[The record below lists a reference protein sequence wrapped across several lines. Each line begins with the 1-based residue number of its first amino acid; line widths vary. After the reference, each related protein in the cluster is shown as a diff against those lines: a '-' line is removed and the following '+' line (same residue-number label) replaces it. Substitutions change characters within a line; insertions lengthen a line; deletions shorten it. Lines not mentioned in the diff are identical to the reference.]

1 MIRGSADNGDYLV
14 QVSAQ
19 VMTRDDSTGGWVPMG
34 GGGLSKVR
42 LCKLSPLDSSGG
54 NNNGDRQHLSSE
66 NFRIKPEYVI
76 HGERIADN
84 TVILDCRLK
93 KDIQYTKANPKWHHW
108 KTDEK
113 RYGLTFERSED
124 AKAFDQGIRCAVADL
139 TEGMGDVIAPDG
151 DEVLFSYMELPLKRN
166 DSSSRSAST
175 TSTTTS
181 SPGTNSPQS
190 PLNNNDPFSF
200 PSHTNHLHRVHYIS
214 NTRATARN
222 VHTNGGGIVGLQQQQ
237 QQQLQNYQYQ
247 PGSPISEKSSPHKS
261 SFDSSSG
268 QDEVWVRPSVDPSSI
283 SGKSDQGLID
293 CDGEPGDLYKEES
306 YVVFNKNKVGSLH
319 EYSYPD
325 LEPAQK
331 PPTQRSS
338 TKKQVLT
345 LATSP
350 TSPPYP
356 PLPIKNKSK
365 NKTNSGVG
373 SGESG
378 KPGQTGAHRRL
389 VAPQVQCKHCRDLFS
404 LDDNPRGSCEDAPD
418 SVERCIECVTCVTC
432 TQCLMYHCWAD
443 ADGEFLHPCSCDPGD
458 TSLCKRWTALTFLS
472 LLLPCLWCYLPL
484 KACHHC
490 GTVCGLCGGRHKA
503 A

>member
-1 MIRGSADNGDYLV
+1 MIRGSTDNGDYLV

-42 LCKLSPLDSSGG
+42 LCKLSPLDSNTG
-54 NNNGDRQHLSSE
+54 NNNGVMSGE
-66 NFRIKPEYVI
+66 NYRLKPEYVI
-76 HGERIADN
+76 QGERIADK

-124 AKAFDQGIRCAVADL
+124 AKAFDQGIRFAVADL
-139 TEGMGDVIAPDG
+139 TDGMNDETAPDG
-151 DEVLFSYMELPLKRN
+151 DEYMELPLKRN

-175 TSTTTS
+175 TSTNTSS

-200 PSHTNHLHRVHYIS
+200 SNTNANHLHRVHYIS
-214 NTRATARN
+214 NNRASAHN
-222 VHTNGGGIVGLQQQQ
+222 VHTNGGGIVGQQQQ
-237 QQQLQNYQYQ
+237 SHV
-247 PGSPISEKSSPHKS
+247 PGSPVSEKNSQHKS

-268 QDEVWVRPSVDPSSI
+268 QDEVWVRTSVDPASL

-293 CDGEPGDLYKEES
+293 YGDHGDLYKEES
-306 YVVFNKNKVGSLH
+306 YVVFNKSKVGSLH

-325 LEPAQK
+325 LEPQQK
-331 PPTQRSS
+331 PPSQRSS
-338 TKKQVLT
+338 TKKQALSLST
-345 LATSP
+345 NQT
-350 TSPPYP
+350 TQPYP

-365 NKTNSGVG
+365 NKSNTGG
-373 SGESG
+373 GDGG
-378 KPGQTGAHRRL
+378 KHEQSGAHRRL
-389 VAPQVQCKHCRDLFS
+389 VSPQVQCKHCRELFS
-404 LDDNPRGSCEDAPD
+404 LEENPRGSCEDAPD

-432 TQCLMYHCWAD
+432 TKGLMYHCWSD
-443 ADGEFLHPCSCDPGD
+443 ADGEFGHPCSCDPSD
-458 TSLCKRWTALTFLS
+458 TSLCKRWTALTLLS
-472 LLLPCLWCYLPL
+472 LFLPCLWCYPPL

-490 GTVCGLCGGRHKA
+490 GILCGLCGGRHKA